1 MILLTSIWYHNWN
14 ILEPSKKKNTML
26 CDMKDTDATLGG
38 EGFELAAGVPN
49 ICLAHVNV

>member
-1 MILLTSIWYHNWN
+1 
-14 ILEPSKKKNTML
+14 ML

-49 ICLAHVNV
+49 ICLAHVNVYPDHPCVLSYRSTFI